1 MGLWL
6 SALAIASPAF
16 KLTPGITVKL
26 VPKATL
32 TVVNPRNCAYS
43 LGGAASEA
51 RSVRLQATAAGAD
64 GYCYPFRRVI
74 LRARGPE

>member
-43 LGGAASEA
+43 LGGAATTNWSV
-51 RSVRLQATAAGAD
+51 SVRCVANG
-64 GYCYPFRRVI
+64 
-74 LRARGPE
+74 